1 MRNFLLSEV
10 TGSFL
15 YLTTFIGFI
24 ITLML
29 GMVGAPED
37 IATPIGIITM
47 GLMVLSA
54 YYGVWRGIMRDRGL

>member
-1 MRNFLLSEV
+1 MRKFLLNEV
-10 TGSFL
+10 TGAFL
-15 YLTTFIGFI
+15 YLTTFIGFM

-29 GMVGAPED
+29 GMVGAPDD

-47 GLMVLSA
+47 GLMALSV